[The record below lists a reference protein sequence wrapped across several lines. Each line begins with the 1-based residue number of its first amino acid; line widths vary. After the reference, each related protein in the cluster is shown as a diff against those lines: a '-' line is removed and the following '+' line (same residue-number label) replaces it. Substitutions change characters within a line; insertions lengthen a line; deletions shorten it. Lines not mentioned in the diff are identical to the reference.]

1 TRGVRRHRC
10 GRHRHGDLCARARRG
25 GFARRRDRACE
36 PRRRGRRRQD
46 RHRHR
51 GRGGARRRRGR
62 DLKMRSMTGFGT
74 GSAEA
79 GTARVNI
86 DIRGVNQRVLDV
98 RVSLPRDYGAWEGEV
113 RERVRA
119 LVERGRVEVSVTR
132 TLRTTGRRA
141 RVTVRE
147 DIAGAYVRAAS
158 TLGRHLGLAG
168 TLSLPDLLRLP
179 DIIAVEDPGSD
190 IRSEEP
196 ALWRALGAALRAFDA
211 DRRREGANLGRDMR
225 ARAVTLKRIAAR
237 LRRLAPGIDAALRK
251 HAMERIA
258 RLADGLS
265 VDPARLA
272 HEVASL
278 AERADFTEELVRLDS
293 HLVALCD
300 AL

>member
-1 TRGVRRHRC
+1 VT
-10 GRHRHGDLCARARRG
+10 
-25 GFARRRDRACE
+25 
-36 PRRRGRRRQD
+36 
-46 RHRHR
+46 
-51 GRGGARRRRGR
+51 
-62 DLKMRSMTGFGT
+62 
-74 GSAEA
+74 
-79 GTARVNI
+79 I
-86 DIRGVNQRVLDV
+86 DIRGVNQRALDV
-98 RVSLPRDYGAWEGEV
+98 RVSLPREYGSWEGEV

-119 LVERGRVEVSVTR
+119 LVERGRIEVSVTR
-132 TLRTTGRRA
+132 TLRTAGRRA
-141 RVTVRE
+141 RVRVRE

-179 DIIAVEDPGSD
+179 DIFAVEEPGSD

-196 ALWRALGAALRAFDA
+196 ALWRALGSALRAFDA

-225 ARAVTLKRIAAR
+225 ARAATLKRIAAR
-237 LRRLAPGIDAALRK
+237 LRRVAPGIDAALRK

-293 HLVALCD
+293 HLHALSGALGETGAVGRRVDFLLQEIQRELNTSGAKVADL
-300 AL
+300 AVGRLILQGRGEVEKLREQVQNVE